1 MSSHRVR
8 RPYDN
13 TKRQLAAEE
22 RQQRIL
28 DVATLRFVE
37 LGWTRATIADIAAGA
52 EVSEELV
59 LKRFGSKVRLLLTA
73 FRRAGFGP
81 NPDLEA
87 AVATLGLEDLG
98 SVEERIEALVGF
110 GTAALAGLAPLVPAL
125 KHAADADQEA
135 AEVVRGLQ
143 QGRLATSRRMAA
155 LLLGVDEETVDTHEG
170 LAETIYALTTGECYL
185 AFTVELGRPASAY
198 AVWLRNGLQDLVRRY
213 GTDQPL
219 DESAAEAL

>member
-1 MSSHRVR
+1 MSPHRVR

-28 DVATLRFVE
+28 DVATRRFVE

-59 LKRFGSKVRLLLTA
+59 LKRFGSKVQLLLTA

-81 NPDLEA
+81 SPDLDA
-87 AVATLGLEDLG
+87 AVGTIGLEGLG

-110 GTAALAGLAPLVPAL
+110 STAALAGLAPLVPAL
-125 KHAADADQEA
+125 RHAADADEGA
-135 AEVVRGLQ
+135 ADVVRGIQ
-143 QGRLATSRRMAA
+143 QGRLTTSRRMAA
-155 LLLGVDEETVDTHEG
+155 LLLGVDEEVVDTHEG

-185 AFTVELGRPASAY
+185 AFTVELGLPASAY
-198 AVWLRNGLQDLVRRY
+198 AVWLRNGLQDVVRRY
-213 GTDQPL
+213 GTDGAL
-219 DESAAEAL
+219 DGEPAGSF

>member
-1 MSSHRVR
+1 MNTHRVR

-28 DVATLRFVE
+28 DVATRRFVE

-81 NPDLEA
+81 DPDLEA
-87 AVATLGLEDLG
+87 AVAGLGLEDLG

-110 GTAALAGLAPLVPAL
+110 ATTALAGLAPLAPAL
-125 KHAADADQEA
+125 KHAADSDAEA

-143 QGRLATSRRMAA
+143 QRRLATSRRMAA
-155 LLLGVDEETVDTHEG
+155 LLLGVDEEVVDTHEG

-198 AVWLRNGLQDLVRRY
+198 AAWLRNGLWDVVRRY
-213 GTDQPL
+213 GTD
-219 DESAAEAL
+219 

>member
-1 MSSHRVR
+1 MSPPRVR

-13 TKRQLAAEE
+13 SRRQLAAEE

-28 DVATLRFVE
+28 DVATRRFVE

-73 FRRAGFGP
+73 FRREGFGP
-81 NPDLEA
+81 SPDLDA
-87 AVATLGLEDLG
+87 AVDMLGLADLAT
-98 SVEERIEALVGF
+98 VEERIEALVRF
-110 GTAALAGLAPLVPAL
+110 GTVSLAGIAPLVPAL
-125 KHAADADQEA
+125 KHAADADEEA

-143 QGRLATSRRMAA
+143 RRRLATSRRLAG
-155 LLLGVDEETVDTHEG
+155 LLLGIDEELVDSHEG

-185 AFTVELGRPASAY
+185 AFTAELGLPPSAY
-198 AVWLRNGLQDLVRRY
+198 AGWLRNGLEDLVRRH
-213 GTDQPL
+213 GT
-219 DESAAEAL
+219 A